1 MDNWINILIKSS
13 ALFIGSL
20 FLVRIMGKK
29 SLTHSTPFTFVNY
42 IVVSMI
48 VALIVTEVITNVAF
62 GLVALG
68 VWVIFPIL
76 IDLLSIKSKGFHDL
90 IHGRETVLVKHGKIM
105 EENLMDVRLTGEELL
120 RELRRKNAFN
130 VSDVEFAVLEATG
143 DVHVF
148 MKSEKNPITPAHLGI
163 HVSPITEPQ
172 TVILD
177 GVALN
182 ESLASLGKTPHWL
195 KTELEKIGVSID
207 NVFLG
212 QINSF
217 GELYVD
223 LFDDA
228 TKIPENTT
236 RELLWANLEKCQA
249 DLLHYSLETQN
260 EGAKN
265 MYYENSKQLKELL
278 KNLKPYLLA

>member
-13 ALFIGSL
+13 ALLIGSL

-29 SLTHSTPFTFVNY
+29 SLTSATPFTFVNY
-42 IVVSMI
+42 IVVSII
-48 VALIVTEVITNVAF
+48 VALIVTEVVTNVAF

-76 IDLLSIKSKGFHDL
+76 IDLLSLKSKGFHDL
-90 IHGRETVLVKHGKIM
+90 IHGRETILVKQGKIM

-120 RELRRKNAFN
+120 RELRKKNAFS
-130 VSDVEFAVLEATG
+130 VSDVEFAILEATG
-143 DVHVF
+143 DIHVL
-148 MKSEKNPITPAHLGI
+148 MKSEKTPITPSHLGI

-182 ESLASLGKTPHWL
+182 ESLSSLGKTPHWL

-212 QINSF
+212 QVNSF

-223 LFDDA
+223 LFNDA

-236 RELLWANLEKCQA
+236 RELLWTNLEKCQA
-249 DLLHYSLETQN
+249 DLLRYSLETQN

-265 MYYENSKQLKELL
+265 MYHENSRQIEELL
-278 KNLKPYLLA
+278 KKLKPYL